1 MPSITLESLA
11 DQVATL
17 QLAVNELLSRVRGPA
32 VNPAPADP
40 SDVLPDPIPGEGIAA
55 YAARCG
61 QYVGG
66 EKGEQAIRASGSLF
80 LTGGPLVRKHNG
92 SWKKAV
98 WEFIWGD
105 PNYTPDPRWASYR
118 PG

>member
-17 QLAVNELLSRVRGPA
+17 QLAVNELLSRVRGPTI
-32 VNPAPADP
+32 DP
-40 SDVLPDPIPGEGIAA
+40 TGPDSLPDPVPGEGIVS

-61 QYVGG
+61 QFVGG
-66 EKGEQAIRASGSLF
+66 EKGAQAMRGSGSLF
-80 LTGGPLVRKHNG
+80 LSGQTLVNKHGG
-92 SWKKAV
+92 SWKAAV

-105 PNYTPDPRWASYR
+105 PNYVPDPRWGTYR